1 MMHRTAMLQV
11 IVLFISLVL
20 LTDVDAHAGGQTF
33 IQFQSPLPGAQF
45 VTRESTILLR
55 FREKIADVDP
65 DNAVQLV
72 GSVSGEHTGKTII
85 ADGGR
90 ALIFSPSTPFAD
102 GERVAVSFNSPV
114 TLETGDRVTPSAF
127 NFTVAPS
134 KVEISPAASLE
145 REMPGFE
152 RAIEMPVPPPKSEGP
167 RLPEAASQVTD
178 SLPLDY
184 PQVSTRVMGQ
194 TAEGRIFISNLGFN
208 PQIANVPY
216 LMILDNAGQL
226 IFYRRMKGI
235 CLDFKV
241 QPNGWLTYY
250 DYSSRKYYALDSNY
264 AIVDSFKCGNGYS
277 TDIHELRLL
286 PNGHALLMSYDV
298 EKVDMSNVVAG
309 GNPNASVTG
318 LIVQELDA
326 AKNVVFQWRSWD
338 HFQITDATHENLLAA
353 SIDYVHG
360 NAIEVDTDGNLVISS
375 RHMDEITKIDRTT
388 GDIIWRFGGKNN
400 QFTFEND
407 SIKFSHQHAIRRLDN
422 GDFIMFDNGN
432 YHTPQFTRILEYRL
446 DQQNKTAQLTWQYRH
461 APDVYSQAM
470 GYAQRLPNGNTL
482 VGWGATNPTVTE
494 VDSTGTPVFELAYD
508 PGIYS
513 YRAFRFPW
521 KPDAVPAMP
530 IPQSFYL
537 SQNYPNPFN
546 SGTTIVL
553 GFPTEVVVSFRVYDI
568 LGRRV
573 MTVLDGM
580 RRSPGEY
587 YVHVDAS
594 DLPSGIYFYRVSTQQ
609 YSQMRKM
616 IVMK

>member
-1 MMHRTAMLQV
+1 MQS
-11 IVLFISLVL
+11 IVLLSSLL
-20 LTDVDAHAGGQTF
+20 ILHGGSMAGGQRF
-33 IQFQSPLPGAQF
+33 LQYQSPLPGSRY
-45 VTRESTILLR
+45 VTRESTVLLR
-55 FREKIADVDP
+55 FNAKIAGVGA
-65 DNAVQLV
+65 DNAVHVV
-72 GSVSGEHTGKTII
+72 GSVSGEHPGKTIV

-90 ALIFSPSTPFAD
+90 ALIFVPSAPFAD
-102 GERVAVSFNSPV
+102 GEQVSVSFDAPV
-114 TLETGDRVTPSAF
+114 ELETGQMVTPDAF
-127 NFTVAPS
+127 RFTVAPS

-152 RAIEMPVPPPKSEGP
+152 RAVEMPVPQPKAPGP
-167 RLPEAASQVTD
+167 QLPEAVSQVTD

-194 TAEGRIFISNLGFN
+194 TAAGRIFISNLGFN

-235 CLDFKV
+235 CLDFKI
-241 QPNGWLTYY
+241 QPNGLLTYF
-250 DYSSRKYYALDSNY
+250 DYAALKYYAMDSTY
-264 AIVDSFKCGNGYS
+264 AIVDSFKCGNGYK
-277 TDIHELRLL
+277 TDLHELRLL
-286 PNGHALLMSYDV
+286 PNGHALLMSYDNQ
-298 EKVDMSNVVAG
+298 KVDMSTIVAG
-309 GNPNASVTG
+309 GNPHATVTG
-318 LIVQELDA
+318 LIVQELDS

-338 HFQITDATHENLLAA
+338 HFQITDATHENLQGAV
-353 SIDYVHG
+353 IDYVHG
-360 NAIEVDTDGNLVISS
+360 NAIEVDTDGNFIISS

-400 QFTFEND
+400 EFAFEKD

-422 GDFIMFDNGN
+422 GNFIMFDNGN
-432 YHTPQFTRILEYRL
+432 FHTPQFTRILEYKL
-446 DQQNKTAQLTWQYRH
+446 DQQNKTAQLMWQYRH

-494 VDSTGTPVFELAYD
+494 VDSNGTPVFELAYD

-521 KPDAVPAMP
+521 KPDVSPAMP

-546 SGTTIVL
+546 SATTIVL
-553 GFPTEVVVSFRVYDI
+553 GFPTEVIVSFRVYDI

-594 DLPSGIYFYRVSTQQ
+594 QLPSGIYFYRVSTQQ